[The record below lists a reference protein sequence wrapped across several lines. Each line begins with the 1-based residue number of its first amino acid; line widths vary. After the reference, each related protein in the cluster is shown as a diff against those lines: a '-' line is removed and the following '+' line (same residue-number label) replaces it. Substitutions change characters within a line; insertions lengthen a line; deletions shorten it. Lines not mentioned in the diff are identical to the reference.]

1 MTEINLNRMKYIRSE
16 DNNNEWY
23 EDFII
28 ELHGPGLSEY
38 TEKKNISYIIKET
51 KNEYSNKDDKG
62 KGTLYLRK
70 VKEKF

>member
-1 MTEINLNRMKYIRSE
+1 MNGMTEINLNRMKYIRSE

-38 TEKKNISYIIKET
+38 TEKKI
-51 KNEYSNKDDKG
+51 
-62 KGTLYLRK
+62 
-70 VKEKF
+70 